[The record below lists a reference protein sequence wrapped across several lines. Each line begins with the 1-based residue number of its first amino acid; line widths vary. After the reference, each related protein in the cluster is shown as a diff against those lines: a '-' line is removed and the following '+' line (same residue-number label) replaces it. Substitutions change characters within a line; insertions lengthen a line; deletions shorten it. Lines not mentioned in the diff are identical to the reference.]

1 MIHTQVYGF
10 FQTCLPDQAKFE
22 TIDQFLVDMKGEK
35 KHG

>member
-1 MIHTQVYGF
+1 
-10 FQTCLPDQAKFE
+10 LREPKAWKFE